1 MTTKKPEAPQAII
14 RILIVDDHPVVREG
28 LAMQIST
35 QPDLEVCGEA
45 EDVAGALVLLASAQP
60 DLAIIDISL
69 KKGNG
74 IDLIGRVKDR
84 HPAVRILVWSMYP
97 ENLYAERALRAGAQG
112 YLHKGRA
119 TNQLL
124 AAIRAVLAGKVY
136 VSEELASGLLQRV
149 VGGQK
154 LERSPIDR
162 LSNRELEAFEAIGQG
177 LTTERIAAV
186 MNVSP
191 KTVET
196 YRARIKEKL
205 GLNNVT
211 ELVQRAAQWVL
222 ESK

>member
-1 MTTKKPEAPQAII
+1 MTTKKPEALPALIK
-14 RILIVDDHPVVREG
+14 ILIVDDHPVVREG
-28 LAMQIST
+28 LAMQIAT

-45 EDVAGALVLLASAQP
+45 EDVPGALGLLASVQP
-60 DLAIIDISL
+60 DVAIIDISL

-74 IDLIGRVKDR
+74 IDLIGRIKDR
-84 HPAVRILVWSMYP
+84 HPTVRMLVWSMYP

-119 TNQLL
+119 TSQLL
-124 AAIRAVLAGKVY
+124 DAIRAVLAGKVY
-136 VSEELASGLLQRV
+136 VSTDLADELLHRA
-149 VGGQK
+149 VGGK
-154 LERSPIDR
+154 VSVRSPIDL
-162 LSNRELEAFEAIGQG
+162 LSNRELETFELMGLGQ
-177 LTTERIAAV
+177 TTEKIAGL

-211 ELVQRAAQWVL
+211 QLVQRAAQWVL
-222 ESK
+222 ECK